1 MEETNQILSL
11 IISSPARRHPVGAFL
26 IKKMGECA
34 KRIGFDECERVL
46 REECYRHQPEQSI
59 RNQVVEATIELDCF
73 LRRFE
78 EIHREITGKNL

>member
-1 MEETNQILSL
+1 MKETNQILAS
-11 IISSPARRHPVGAFL
+11 IISAPARRHPVGAFL
-26 IKKMGECA
+26 IMKIGECS

-46 REECYRHQPEQSI
+46 REECDRHEPEQSI
-59 RNQVVEATIELDCF
+59 RNQVMEATIELDCF